1 MCCIR
6 DNILN
11 NNMKI
16 KIINSANIDLTQIEP
31 LLKDLLVSIK
41 QKLNL
46 ETLPAIKFV
55 SDPKNSQ
62 NPLGQTAHYEQ
73 GKNLV
78 SVFTDARHPKDIL
91 RSISHEMIHFCQD
104 LRGDLSNM
112 TTNSPGYAQE
122 DGHLRKME
130 EEAYLKGNMIFRD
143 WEDAY
148 KSKNNLRESKM
159 IYETRKRGN
168 PQAVSPQIQGPLS
181 NQQLFEK
188 IYGTVEKFLNKEYRF
203 EYGTIQHNPK
213 PMIEGLAKLVSSQ
226 KNIDHTLH
234 QHLLVE
240 FSNLGRALN
249 EDGWDEPI
257 TSISES
263 KLTRQ
268 CLGRI
273 KNLLIPSSNPLMSET
288 IYSKKSKGTQVM
300 SKNKIEVSDIDGI
313 FKTHREGSVQNLM
326 EHWGYVTK
334 EGKTFLMENYDLVP
348 PKKKEIF
355 GKKEEEPTEG
365 EKSWNVKR
373 KRPWE
378 KKSGKKKEDIKYDKK
393 NWAKKDDMDDEQS
406 LDESAEELEE
416 NLDEALAP
424 MNTTS
429 YETTAERR
437 VNGKSDTD
445 DCSCQDK
452 PLPSTVEAKQA
463 KLDQKKLDEVMK
475 RVLARV
481 MKEVRGT
488 ASKKKV

>member
-6 DNILN
+6 DNVLN
-11 NNMKI
+11 NNMQI
-16 KIINSANIDLTQIEP
+16 KIINSANIDLSQIEP

-55 SDPKNSQ
+55 SDPKNSK

-112 TTNSPGYAQE
+112 TDNSPGYAQE

-148 KSKNNLRESKM
+148 KSKNKIRESKM
-159 IYETRKRGN
+159 IYEQRKRGN
-168 PQAVSPQIQGPLS
+168 PQVPSILTGEQV
-181 NQQLFEK
+181 FEK
-188 IYGTVEKFLNKEYRF
+188 IFNTIETFLKQNNKF
-203 EYGTIQHNPK
+203 EYGTVQKDSTPV
-213 PMIEGLAKLVSSQ
+213 IEKLVMFVNSQ
-226 KNIDHTLH
+226 KNLDHTMH

-240 FSNLGRALN
+240 LSNLRKALN
-249 EDGWDEPI
+249 SGSWDKTI
-257 TSISES
+257 ASVSES
-263 KLTRQ
+263 KLARQ
-268 CLGRI
+268 CMERI
-273 KNLLIPSSNPLMSET
+273 KNILIPSSNPLMSET
-288 IYSKKSKGTQVM
+288 IYSKKDKGNQVM

-326 EHWGYVTK
+326 ERWGYVTK
-334 EGKTFLMENYDLVP
+334 EGKTFLTEAKEPSKEKEEKPESGLESKFN
-348 PKKKEIF
+348 KKK
-355 GKKEEEPTEG
+355 
-365 EKSWNVKR
+365 
-373 KRPWE
+373 KRPWLRDDGT
-378 KKSGKKKEDIKYDKK
+378 S
-393 NWAKKDDMDDEQS
+393 KDDEPLEVSDEQ
-406 LDESAEELEE
+406 E
-416 NLDEALAP
+416 LDEAIAP

-437 VNGKSDTD
+437 VNGKTDTD
-445 DCSCQDK
+445 DCSCQNK
-452 PLPSTVEAKQA
+452 PLPSTAEAKQA

-481 MKEVRGT
+481 MKEVRSES
-488 ASKKKV
+488 SKKKV